1 MKCQT
6 TDTRNTNGVKSL
18 EICQKTGSASSVRS
32 RGLRA
37 YYNWVAFASQGVA
50 ARVQRWPCYPCAL
63 FILAVVLLAGCQ
75 YENQSYRLWLGLS
88 VQFFFFHRANEF
100 AGVWAV
106 ASVALRG
113 PAIYQNEGVST
124 GSPKGKKHGLLYRLA
139 PLLFFFSLSLC
150 FHTLKLKTLLSAVF
164 VQRE

>member
-1 MKCQT
+1 MKCQAP
-6 TDTRNTNGVKSL
+6 DTRNTNGVKSL
-18 EICQKTGSASSVRS
+18 EICHKTWSDSLLRSGS
-32 RGLRA
+32 LRA
-37 YYNWVAFASQGVA
+37 YYNGVTFASLGVE

-63 FILAVVLLAGCQ
+63 LVFAVVLLAGCQ
-75 YENQSYRLWLGLS
+75 YENQSYTLWFGLS
-88 VQFFFFHRANEF
+88 VFCFFFHIADEF

-113 PAIYQNEGVST
+113 PAIYQTEAVST